1 MNIDNM
7 ELLGKALIGG
17 NKYKWQSTPS
27 NALRHVIISNEL
39 SRTHDSYHYTVLG
52 VMADVFI
59 TVSEQAYWEDDAD
72 SKFPSKFI
80 LKTKE
85 DEPWRLDIPQEVL
98 DWYGITREQSNQ
110 LWIMSARG
118 YNFDQIGK
126 SILKAVDRSR

>member
-17 NKYKWQSTPS
+17 DKYKWETTPS
-27 NALRHVIISNEL
+27 NALRHKLQAMGAVA
-39 SRTHDSYHYTVLG
+39 HDNTYHYTVLG

-59 TVSEQAYWEDDAD
+59 AVSKQAYWEDDAN

-80 LKTKE
+80 LKAKE
-85 DEPWRLDIPQEVL
+85 HEPWRLDIPQEVL
-98 DWYGITREQSNQ
+98 DWYGLTREQSNQ
-110 LWIMSARG
+110 LWFMSARG

-126 SILKAVDRSR
+126 SILKAVERNR